1 MWIDARYYEELLD
14 VLEGFSEASYNFD
27 ERKLKKFKGTKYDK
41 LTEKLLEIK
50 RNSNEHIE
58 NSVSILDCIIE
69 GEYTGIRTMKRD
81 KSDYREIYDRYDFLI
96 KRLETV
102 NSSVSHLKESIVENG
117 KITNRIDLNGIS
129 GRWLECVCDLN
140 SIIDYFVKNFDELTL
155 VVGNVARGDLSQ
167 KIHIDGK
174 GEVLELK
181 KTINTMVDQLSQF
194 SSEVTR
200 VAKEVGTDGLLGGQA
215 KVEGVSGTWLD
226 LTNNVNGMADSLTA
240 QVRNIADVTTAV
252 ARGDLSQKITV
263 DAKGEVLELKKTINT
278 MVDQLSQFSSELTR
292 VTKEVG
298 TDGLLGGQAKVEGVS
313 GTWLDL
319 TNNVNLMSD
328 SLAKV
333 DIENKSQ
340 IWIKDG
346 IFMLS
351 KDILYK
357 DMLSEQFHIAI
368 NHLSRYVNAGMG
380 AMYIYNSRRESLDL
394 EASYAYAR
402 SSDMPESFKIG
413 EGVIGQ
419 VGADKEAILIS
430 GKASELAIKTG
441 TTKYTVQSTYTSPLV
456 FKDKLVGVV
465 ELATY
470 DEFTNLQ
477 LEYVDSALAVLA
489 GSFYASLQVRDKKI
503 LEEISIKDALTGL
516 YNRGH
521 FDELV
526 PDILKYEKRKDGLI
540 CFAMLDIDFFKNFND
555 KYGHKTGDEVL
566 KKVATVISK
575 TASRRE
581 DFCFRIGGEEF
592 AIIFSSSDKHK
603 AFEFM
608 KKINNSVEKLE
619 LRSETGESIN
629 NITISIGLTCKRA
642 TEIESF
648 ESLFEETDKL
658 LYEAKES
665 GRNKVVTNI

>member
-200 VAKEVGTDGLLGGQA
+200 VA
-215 KVEGVSGTWLD
+215 
-226 LTNNVNGMADSLTA
+226 
-240 QVRNIADVTTAV
+240 
-252 ARGDLSQKITV
+252 
-263 DAKGEVLELKKTINT
+263 
-278 MVDQLSQFSSELTR
+278 
-292 VTKEVG
+292 KEVG